1 MRRLFFISAGA
12 IIGTAIIKGLFTLT
26 EIDFLRIGIS
36 IIIAYPISF
45 FFVKNKTK

>member
-12 IIGTAIIKGLFTLT
+12 IIGAVIIKGLFNFT
-26 EIDFLRIGIS
+26 EIDFLKIGIS

-45 FFVKNKTK
+45 IFVKNKPK